1 MTSTSTP
8 MSALTPVN
16 KTDFGGMA
24 GSSFA
29 QFLDRNPT
37 GECWEADD
45 TNRKQY
51 NFAKS
56 RTAAG
61 AVAWTGA
68 AA

>member
-1 MTSTSTP
+1 